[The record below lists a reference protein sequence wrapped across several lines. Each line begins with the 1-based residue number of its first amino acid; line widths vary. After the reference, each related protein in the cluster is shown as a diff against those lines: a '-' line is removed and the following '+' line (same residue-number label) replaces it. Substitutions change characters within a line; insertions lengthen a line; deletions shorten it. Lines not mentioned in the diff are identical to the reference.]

1 MAKKVNIIIPSSLSD
16 VFEEFV
22 MQNSL
27 NKYERFAYNSP
38 LSTRYKMGKNDLFS
52 TVLSI
57 HYNSSVQ
64 CSAENR
70 DHLLFCI
77 ARDLLDPIT
86 DVNP

>member
-1 MAKKVNIIIPSSLSD
+1 MARKVNIIIPSSLSD

-22 MQNSL
+22 MQNCL

-38 LSTRYKMGKNDLFS
+38 LHTRYKMGRNDLFS
-52 TVLSI
+52 TVVSI
-57 HYNSSVQ
+57 HYNSNVQ

-70 DHLLFCI
+70 AYLLYCI
-77 ARDLLDPIT
+77 ARDLLNPVT